1 MYLDDYIKEIKDLN
15 YTEGYIYSSK
25 LFALKP
31 QPDGIFCANDDTAVG
46 IIQGAKT
53 IGIKVPEDCAV
64 IGFSNYPVSTIV
76 EPSLTTID
84 DRAIEMGQAAAK
96 LLLQQIED
104 KSDFVSSQ
112 TIVIETDLI
121 IRESTKRTHTK

>member
-1 MYLDDYIKEIKDLN
+1 
-15 YTEGYIYSSK
+15 
-25 LFALKP
+25 
-31 QPDGIFCANDDTAVG
+31 V
-46 IIQGAKT
+46 
-53 IGIKVPEDCAV
+53 V
-64 IGFSNYPVSTIV
+64 GFSNYPVSTIV

-121 IRESTKRTHTK
+121 IRESTQRAPAR

>member
-1 MYLDDYIKEIKDLN
+1 
-15 YTEGYIYSSK
+15 
-25 LFALKP
+25 
-31 QPDGIFCANDDTAVG
+31 
-46 IIQGAKT
+46 
-53 IGIKVPEDCAV
+53 
-64 IGFSNYPVSTIV
+64 NYPVSTIV

-121 IRESTKRTHTK
+121 IRESTQRRSAM